1 MGKQKFDRMKKTLS
15 ILMLAFVVVPLTAV
29 AANAASGSAYHG
41 HSSHGH
47 GGHGHGGY
55 GPGNFGGPGFG
66 MGGPFGYYPPAPY
79 GMSGDNDVVCG
90 PYGCMWNQDTHYIVK
105 NTIAENGW

>member
-1 MGKQKFDRMKKTLS
+1 MGKQKFDRMKKTLN

-47 GGHGHGGY
+47 GGHGHGD
-55 GPGNFGGPGFG
+55 FGGPGFG
-66 MGGPFGYYPPAPY
+66 WGGPFGYYPPAPY

-90 PYGCMWNQDTHYIVK
+90 PYGCMWNQDNHYIVK

>member
-1 MGKQKFDRMKKTLS
+1 
-15 ILMLAFVVVPLTAV
+15 MLVFVVVPLTAV
-29 AANAASGSAYHG
+29 AASAASGSNDHG
-41 HSSHGH
+41 HNGH
-47 GGHGHGGY
+47 GNGGY

-66 MGGPFGYYPPAPY
+66 MGGPFGNYPPAPY